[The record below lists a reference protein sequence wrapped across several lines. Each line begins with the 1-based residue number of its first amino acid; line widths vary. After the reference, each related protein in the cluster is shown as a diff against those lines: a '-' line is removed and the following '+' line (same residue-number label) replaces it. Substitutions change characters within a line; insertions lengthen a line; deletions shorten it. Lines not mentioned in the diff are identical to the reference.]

1 MAKLEKEIL
10 RLKKIFKA
18 NEIYI
23 PFLEALDNL
32 NNLASQEDHSNPT
45 FFPRS
50 ENNWAPTLIEKLTD
64 LIKYIDSE
72 KTLKEELPFIIILCQ
87 EYEKKPEVSSP
98 WLKALTILLCA
109 AVGALLGLPL
119 GVIIGTILSVYYLA
133 KYCYTT
139 KNPLFMVFGI
149 SGIPPI
155 ALIFGCISG
164 VLLGSYAGI
173 EAGYLLTATDY
184 KTISNTLLYQDEHKE
199 LSDKA
204 LALEKSALDILKADE
219 DIESDKKE
227 YDDLCSKWGPFKS

>member
-1 MAKLEKEIL
+1 MKMAKFENELA

-23 PFLEALDNL
+23 PFLDALDNL
-32 NNLASQEDHSNPT
+32 NTLANQDHHNQT

-50 ENNWAPTLIEKLTD
+50 DNNWSPSLIAKLTK

-72 KTLKEELPFIIILCQ
+72 KTLKEELPFIILLCQ

-98 WLKALTILLCA
+98 WLKAICLLLLA

-119 GVIIGTILSVYYLA
+119 GVVVGAILSIVLFA
-133 KYCYTT
+133 RFCYTSRI
-139 KNPLFMVFGI
+139 PVLIVFGI
-149 SGIPPI
+149 PFLPV

-164 VLLGSYAGI
+164 VLLGSFAGV
-173 EAGYLLTATDY
+173 EAGYILTATDY
-184 KTISNTLLYQDEHKE
+184 TSISNTLLYQDEHKE
-199 LSDKA
+199 LSDNA
-204 LALEKSALDILKADE
+204 LALEKSANEILKADE

-227 YDDLCSKWGPFKS
+227 FEDLCSKWLVF